1 MYARMPGRPGQS
13 PTKLNSIFIT
23 GETRMSFFYIDPET
37 YQQYRDQVIEMSQ
50 SIQVNYPENLPPET
64 RRPGFS
70 DEQIAE
76 KLGLDTATVREI
88 RCVAE
93 REYYGLDEW
102 QKAIEF
108 KEQACRGY
116 AERGLSSVTKRY
128 FAARKKQT

>member
-1 MYARMPGRPGQS
+1 
-13 PTKLNSIFIT
+13 
-23 GETRMSFFYIDPET
+23 MSFFYIDPET

-108 KEQACRGY
+108 KERTCRGY

-128 FAARKKQT
+128 FDARKKQN